1 MSYGVINEI
10 SIVKVDM
17 VQSKQEMQLVK
28 DLKAL
33 EMVTGC
39 EREVAEVTLKES
51 GGDLRK
57 AC

>member
-10 SIVKVDM
+10 SIVKIDM

-33 EMVTGC
+33 EIVTGYKGG
-39 EREVAEVTLKES
+39 EAENALKES